1 MCHSVDLVA
10 WFPCLQLYVD
20 TDSSHHTDTEVH
32 NLTAQVIEVDITS
45 FSLVEHR
52 VIISGETPQHS
63 DTPDSG

>member
-1 MCHSVDLVA
+1 MSSA
-10 WFPCLQLYVD
+10 D

-32 NLTAQVIEVDITS
+32 NLTAQVIEVDVTS
-45 FSLVEHR
+45 FSLVDSYEHR